1 MISNIE
7 LLKNQYE
14 LIKGSREVVFQ
25 YCEKISPEH
34 YIQPVDGF
42 GRGTI
47 CITQAHIGRSYIFWL
62 AEFGLK
68 KEIDYPSYESYKKL
82 NDVRQLFENVNQ
94 IVSEFLNHFEKR
106 MEENISGMVPQIN
119 KELTVPALQLFTH
132 VTTHEFHHKGQVMS
146 MSRIL
151 GYAPPDADVI
161 RFE

>member
-1 MISNIE
+1 MNNNLE

-14 LIKGSREVVFQ
+14 FIKASRDVVLN
-25 YCEKISPEH
+25 YCEKIAPED
-34 YIQPVDGF
+34 YVKEVKGF

-62 AEFGLK
+62 SEFAMK
-68 KEIDYPSYESYKKL
+68 KQVSYPPYDSYKNL
-82 NDVRQLFENVNQ
+82 NDVRKLFENVNEV
-94 IVSEFLNHFEKR
+94 VSEFLNLFENR
-106 MEENISGMVPQIN
+106 MDENISGIVTQIN

-132 VTTHEFHHKGQVMS
+132 AITHEFHHKGQVMS

-151 GYAPPDADVI
+151 GYTPPDADVI